1 MPIVINLRKANSVR
15 LISLLVL
22 MIVFI
27 VACAPTPTPTEAE
40 TAVTVDLV
48 MDSASLIV
56 GETNLLV
63 SVVDAEGKPV
73 EGATVNVIG
82 NMNHA
87 GMVPV
92 VVENITALT
101 DGNYVVP
108 FEWTMGGDWFVDVA
122 VTLPSGE
129 KLEKTFEGITI
140 SIEEGMGELSEMNHS
155 EMGHN
160 MDSPVSAA
168 YMQLVNNGQTERVL
182 IGAKIEGVGVVEI
195 HEMVMENDVMK
206 MNPIEGQ
213 ALTIPV
219 GETITLQP
227 GGLHIMLM
235 AVEKSFATGETAQ
248 MELLFA
254 DETSV
259 SIELPISDEAP
270 AEASEFESDGL
281 TIQTPWMRPV
291 TVQATGEMEMSDG
304 AHATPTAE
312 ASS

>member
-1 MPIVINLRKANSVR
+1 MRFVL
-15 LISLLVL
+15 LLVL
-22 MIVFI
+22 IIVGV
-27 VACAPTPTPTEAE
+27 VACAPTVTPTSPEVEA
-40 TAVTVDLV
+40 AVTVDLV
-48 MDSASLIV
+48 MEASELMV

-63 SVVDAEGKPV
+63 SVVNAEGKPV

-87 GMVPV
+87 GMMPV
-92 VVENITALT
+92 VVENITTFT

-122 VTLPSGE
+122 VMLPSGE

-140 SIEEGMGELSEMNHS
+140 ATEEGMGEMSEMNHS
-155 EMGHN
+155 EMEHN

-168 YMQLVNNGQTERVL
+168 YMQLVNNGESGRVL
-182 IGAKIEGVGVVEI
+182 IGAKIEGVGVVEL
-195 HEMVMENDVMK
+195 HEMTMENDVMK

-213 ALTIPV
+213 ALTIPT
-219 GETITLQP
+219 GETVTLQP

-235 AVEKSFATGETAQ
+235 AVEKTFAVGETAQ

-254 DETSV
+254 DETSIT
-259 SIELPISDEAP
+259 IELPITDEAP
-270 AEASEFESDGL
+270 AEASQFEFDGL

-291 TVQATGEMEMSDG
+291 TVETMGEMEMSHEE
-304 AHATPTAE
+304 HATPTAE

>member
-92 VVENITALT
+92 VVENITAFT

-108 FEWTMGGDWFVDVA
+108 FEWTMGGV
-122 VTLPSGE
+122 
-129 KLEKTFEGITI
+129 
-140 SIEEGMGELSEMNHS
+140 
-155 EMGHN
+155 
-160 MDSPVSAA
+160 
-168 YMQLVNNGQTERVL
+168 
-182 IGAKIEGVGVVEI
+182 
-195 HEMVMENDVMK
+195 
-206 MNPIEGQ
+206 
-213 ALTIPV
+213 
-219 GETITLQP
+219 
-227 GGLHIMLM
+227 
-235 AVEKSFATGETAQ
+235 
-248 MELLFA
+248 
-254 DETSV
+254 
-259 SIELPISDEAP
+259 
-270 AEASEFESDGL
+270 
-281 TIQTPWMRPV
+281 
-291 TVQATGEMEMSDG
+291 
-304 AHATPTAE
+304 
-312 ASS
+312 